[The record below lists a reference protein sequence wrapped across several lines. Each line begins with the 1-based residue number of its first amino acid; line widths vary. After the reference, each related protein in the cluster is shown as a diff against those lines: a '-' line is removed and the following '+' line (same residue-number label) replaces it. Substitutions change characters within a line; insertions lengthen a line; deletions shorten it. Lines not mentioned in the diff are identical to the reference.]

1 MAIQRQT
8 QCQGNQKRLDKT
20 EGAVGLLLRK
30 LGRNATDK
38 KEGKVEKRK
47 KQEKQKWHPAEQEV
61 AGWLAATDTTLSDN
75 KIRHTVPLH
84 LYCSATQ
91 FCYTV
96 LPHSSEQ
103 KFCHTDTN
111 KVLLQIVT

>member
-47 KQEKQKWHPAEQEV
+47 KQEKQKWHPAEEEV
-61 AGWLAATDTTLSDN
+61 AGWLAATDTTHSPI
-75 KIRHTVPLH
+75 IR
-84 LYCSATQ
+84 SATQ
-91 FCYTV
+91 FRHTV
-96 LPHSSEQ
+96 LLHSSATQ
-103 KFCHTDTN
+103 
-111 KVLLQIVT
+111 L